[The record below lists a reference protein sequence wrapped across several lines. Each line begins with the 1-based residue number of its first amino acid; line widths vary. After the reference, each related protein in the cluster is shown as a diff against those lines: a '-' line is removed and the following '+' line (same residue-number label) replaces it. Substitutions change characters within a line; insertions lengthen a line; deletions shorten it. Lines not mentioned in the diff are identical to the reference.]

1 MQRRLNGASDSVHHE
16 NNPITTDR
24 LTLAAYTRFGARG
37 LKGIEMYHVVKELWE
52 NGRLEKVIAVSKK
65 DCRYEFDLDLVE
77 TLPGQSRLISALG
90 QIKKK
95 LWKAFPSAWLSEMI
109 FDSYAARRLPERG
122 GNLVLTPGLIRT
134 AQKAKTLGYTTFLY
148 GATPDPR
155 YIAEEV
161 RTEQKSF
168 GLQAA
173 GEDVNRSRQMA
184 RFTAHVAVSDYIIA
198 VSEFAKETYVQY
210 GFPAERIFVA
220 PLGVDLQRFRT
231 TPVPIQEP
239 CFTYLLMAHVSG
251 TTGIL
256 KGLPYLLQAWSE
268 LSLKDSKLQVCG
280 EMGPEARK
288 LISDYAGRL
297 KNVEFTGYVSNP
309 EEYYRKSA
317 VFVLPSLAEG
327 LPRVVL
333 EAMACGRPVITTPI
347 LKPVLRDGID
357 GVYIPMRDVEAL
369 KQKMLYF
376 YNHRAEVARMG
387 ANASE
392 RARFFT
398 WQRFSRQVAEIL
410 SSECYS
416 KQFVPS
422 VELDIATVQ

>member
-1 MQRRLNGASDSVHHE
+1 
-16 NNPITTDR
+16 
-24 LTLAAYTRFGARG
+24 
-37 LKGIEMYHVVKELWE
+37 
-52 NGRLEKVIAVSKK
+52 VIAVSKK
-65 DCRYEFDLDLVE
+65 DCRFEFDLDLVE

-95 LWKAFPSAWLSEMI
+95 VWKAFPSAWLSELI

-155 YIAEEV
+155 YLAEQV

-168 GLQAA
+168 GLRAA
-173 GEDVNRSRQMA
+173 GEDVNRARQMA
-184 RFTAHVAVSDYIIA
+184 RFAAHVAISDYIIA

-231 TPVPIQEP
+231 TPVPIQDP

-268 LSLKDSKLQVCG
+268 LNLKNSKLQVCG
-280 EMGPEARK
+280 EMGPEAKK

-297 KNVEFTGYVSNP
+297 NNVEFTGYVSNP
-309 EEYYRKSA
+309 EEYYRQSA

-347 LKPVLRDGID
+347 LKPVLRDGVD
-357 GVYIPMRDVEAL
+357 GVYIPMRDVQAL

-376 YNHRAEVARMG
+376 YNHREEVARMG

-392 RARFFT
+392 RARLFT
-398 WQRFSRQVAEIL
+398 WERFSQDIFQIL
-410 SSECYS
+410 SYEWRVKRS
-416 KQFVPS
+416 VPS
-422 VELDIATVQ
+422 VQLDAAANQ

>member
-1 MQRRLNGASDSVHHE
+1 MHLE
-16 NNPITTDR
+16 NNSITTDR

-37 LKGIEMYHVVKELWE
+37 LKGIEMYYLVKGLWE

-95 LWKAFPSAWLSEMI
+95 VWKAFPSAWLSEMI

-134 AQKAKTLGYTTFLY
+134 AQKAKALGYTTFLY

-155 YIAEEV
+155 YLAAQV
-161 RTEQKSF
+161 RTEQKAF

-173 GEDVNRSRQMA
+173 GEDVNRARQMA
-184 RFTAHVAVSDYIIA
+184 RFAAHVAVSDYIIA

-210 GFPAERIFVA
+210 GFAAERIFVA

-268 LSLKDSKLQVCG
+268 LSLKNSKLQVCG
-280 EMGPEARK
+280 EMGPEAKK

-347 LKPVLRDGID
+347 LKPVRRDGID
-357 GVYIPMRDVEAL
+357 GVYIPMRDVHAL

-376 YNHRAEVARMG
+376 YNHREEVARMG
-387 ANASE
+387 ANAGE
-392 RARFFT
+392 RARLFT
-398 WQRFSRQVAEIL
+398 WERFSRQIAHIL
-410 SSECYS
+410 SYEWRDKKS
-416 KQFVPS
+416 VPS
-422 VELDIATVQ
+422 FELDLAANQ